1 MAGKIEPISKI
12 DFKDKA
18 EDIDVDKPWD
28 EAKKWLARIGQSTGS
43 TPDAKKIRA
52 AMAKT
57 KKPAMYVAVLE
68 GSWLT
73 LRVQIGTAVIDELT
87 SADLGGG
94 GNQKQ
99 WRAGL
104 EALRKNSKLVT
115 DADLKAFDA
124 KHPDPDRVN
133 ELKLQANT
141 LEKELRVIDFQIKR
155 LQEARTPKA
164 DEFQRVQKAIKV
176 LGG

>member
-18 EDIDVDKPWD
+18 EDIDVDAPWG
-28 EAKKWLARIGQSTGS
+28 EAKKWLAKVGQSTGS

-57 KKPAMYVAVLE
+57 KKAAVYVAVLE

-73 LRVQIGTAVIDELT
+73 LRVQIGTTVIEELT
-87 SADLGGG
+87 SADLSGG
-94 GNQKQ
+94 GNPKQ

-104 EALRKNSKLVT
+104 DTLRKVSKLVS

-124 KHPDPDRVN
+124 
-133 ELKLQANT
+133 
-141 LEKELRVIDFQIKR
+141 
-155 LQEARTPKA
+155 
-164 DEFQRVQKAIKV
+164 
-176 LGG
+176 